1 MVLPVALFIG
11 ATTKSLCMLSKS
23 FITSG
28 DDRQSLRLFVYNLF
42 VKRLILFINCINYV
56 NSIYLY
62 LVQEEISSV
71 FENIFHFLTDNLKFE
86 I

>member
-1 MVLPVALFIG
+1 
-11 ATTKSLCMLSKS
+11 MLSKS

>member
-1 MVLPVALFIG
+1 
-11 ATTKSLCMLSKS
+11 MLSKS

-28 DDRQSLRLFVYNLF
+28 DDRQSLRLFIYNLF
-42 VKRLILFINCINYV
+42 VKRLILFINCMNYV